1 MGGRF
6 IQGGME
12 GDTGVRAGEPVT
24 RVPQF
29 IKSLLHGAPCP
40 SQARGPGGAGTGLP
54 AGGPFP
60 RQHPAWPRF
69 LSQTPF
75 LTIAPSDRHPLIE

>member
-6 IQGGME
+6 IQAAW
-12 GDTGVRAGEPVT
+12 RHEPELGNPSPEWIAE
-24 RVPQF
+24 R
-29 IKSLLHGAPCP
+29 IKSLLRDAPFP
-40 SQARGPGGAGTGLP
+40 RQARGPGGAGTGQP

-60 RQHPAWPRF
+60 RQHPAWLRF

-75 LTIAPSDRHPLIE
+75 LSLLF